1 MSPIELSTVQKRMLR
16 EFAFRPLDA
25 LHFCSSTRAVT
36 MAPKSVQLHINVLA
50 RAELVEEISG
60 RHFQITHAGRNLLDN
75 WNIVSA
81 QSNSRYEVSRNGIR
95 PSYTGNRMGSPRIG
109 ADNNLMHASLGM
121 GPQINVRAA

>member
-1 MSPIELSTVQKRMLR
+1 MSSAIVLSTVQKRMLR

-25 LHFCSSTRAVT
+25 AHFCSGTRAVT
-36 MAPKSVQLHINVLA
+36 LAPKSVQLHINVLA

-81 QSNSRYEVSRNGIR
+81 QSTGRYEAARTADKSA
-95 PSYTGNRMGSPRIG
+95 YTGNRMVCTRPNAGQ
-109 ADNNLMHASLGM
+109 LSLNG
-121 GPQINVRAA
+121 RAA